1 MKAFY
6 KAILIILMMP
16 MLFSCGEGSID
27 THKKDDVKLGLT
39 VQNTELS
46 RSKGYVFVNVTAA
59 GEWNLSLEFAD
70 DATPWAD
77 LSQESGSGSKSA
89 ILLSYESYTGRDPRT
104 LNVVLTSGSQS
115 CQKTLTQAGTQSGA
129 MYPVAQAHWM
139 ELPETKENDGLE
151 WGKTTMLGSSN
162 ETIRNYSYYYDYDNL
177 VSHWVAYPLNSGLIG
192 SGSRTNAWG
201 VLDPNLPVTQ
211 QAVLSYAYR
220 SGYDRGHQC
229 PSADRLSEDANP
241 KTFYGT
247 NMTPQIG
254 QGFNQDIWANLENK
268 VRGWSRS
275 CDTLYVVTGC
285 VVNENSTT
293 SGGEYKVGGYVYDN
307 NGKKVAVPVAYYKAV
322 LRYSK
327 SSSTYGYS
335 GYCGAAIYLEHKY
348 YSSSTVLQSDL
359 ISIDALEEKIG
370 IDLFVNLPSAIGES
384 QAAKVEAQDPTKVA
398 CWK

>member
-6 KAILIILMMP
+6 KALFILFVTS
-16 MLFSCGEGSID
+16 MLFSCRGGSIESD
-27 THKKDDVKLGLT
+27 KEEVTLNLTLQNAEVAKSSGYMFVDVAAGGEWTL
-39 VQNTELS
+39 ELS
-46 RSKGYVFVNVTAA
+46 FEEGV
-59 GEWNLSLEFAD
+59 E
-70 DATPWAD
+70 PWAE
-77 LSQESGSGSKSA
+77 LSQTSGKGSKKG
-89 ILLSYESYTGRDPRT
+89 IVLSYESYTGREARA
-104 LNVVLTSGSQS
+104 LTFILSSGG
-115 CQKTLTQAGTQSGA
+115 KTCSAELRQGGVKSSA
-129 MYPVAQAHWM
+129 MYATAQAHWM
-139 ELPETKENDGLE
+139 ELPETKEDDGLE
-151 WGKTTMLGSSN
+151 WGKVTMLSSKN

-177 VSHWVAYPLNSGLIG
+177 VSHWVAYPLNSSLMG

-201 VLDPNLPVTQ
+201 VLDPNLPSSQ
-211 QAVLSYAYR
+211 QAVLARAYNR
-220 SGYDRGHQC
+220 GYDRGHQI

-268 VRGWSRS
+268 VRGWARS

-293 SGGEYKVGGYVYDN
+293 SGGEFKVGGYVYDN
-307 NGKKVAVPVAYYKAV
+307 NGKKVAVPTAYYKAA
-322 LRYSK
+322 LRYTK

-335 GYCGAAIYLEHKY
+335 GYCGAAIYLEHKT
-348 YSSSTVLQSDL
+348 YSNSNVYQSDL
-359 ISIDALEEKIG
+359 ISVDALEEKIG

>member
-6 KAILIILMMP
+6 KALFILFATS
-16 MLFSCGEGSID
+16 MLSSCQGGSIESD
-27 THKKDDVKLGLT
+27 KEEVTLNLT
-39 VQNTELS
+39 LQNTEVAKS
-46 RSKGYVFVNVTAA
+46 SGYMFVDVAA
-59 GEWNLSLEFAD
+59 GGEWTLELSFEEGVD
-70 DATPWAD
+70 PWAE
-77 LSQESGSGSKSA
+77 LSQTSGSGSKKG
-89 ILLSYESYTGRDPRT
+89 IVLSYKSYTGREARALT
-104 LNVVLTSGSQS
+104 LILSSGG
-115 CQKTLTQAGTQSGA
+115 KTCSAELRQGGTKSSA
-129 MYPVAQAHWM
+129 MYATAQAHWM
-139 ELPETKENDGLE
+139 ELPETKEDDGLE

-201 VLDPNLPVTQ
+201 VLDPNMPSSQ
-211 QAVLSYAYR
+211 QAVLFKAYNR
-220 SGYDRGHQC
+220 GYDRGHQC

-254 QGFNQDIWANLENK
+254 QNFNQSIWANLENK

-275 CDTLYVVTGC
+275 CDTLYIVTGC

-293 SGGEYKVGGYVYDN
+293 SGEEFEVGGYVYDN
-307 NGKKVAVPVAYYKAV
+307 NGKKVAVPVAYYKAL

-335 GYCGAAIYLEHKY
+335 GYCGAAIYLEHKA
-348 YSSSTVLQSDL
+348 YSTSNVYQSDL

-370 IDLFVNLPSAIGES
+370 IDLFVNLPAAIGES

>member
-1 MKAFY
+1 
-6 KAILIILMMP
+6 
-16 MLFSCGEGSID
+16 MLFSCRGGSIESD
-27 THKKDDVKLGLT
+27 KEEVTLNLT
-39 VQNTELS
+39 LQNTEVAKS
-46 RSKGYVFVNVTAA
+46 SGYMFVDVAA
-59 GEWNLSLEFAD
+59 GGEWTLELSFEEGVE
-70 DATPWAD
+70 PWAE
-77 LSQESGSGSKSA
+77 LSQTSGKGSKKG
-89 ILLSYESYTGRDPRT
+89 IVLSYESYTGREARA
-104 LNVVLTSGSQS
+104 LTFILSSGG
-115 CQKTLTQAGTQSGA
+115 KTCSAELRQGGVKSSA
-129 MYPVAQAHWM
+129 MYATAQAHWM
-139 ELPETKENDGLE
+139 ELPETKEDDGLE
-151 WGKTTMLGSSN
+151 WGKVTMLSSKN

-177 VSHWVAYPLNSGLIG
+177 VSHWVAYPLNSSLMG

-201 VLDPNLPVTQ
+201 VLDPNLPSSQ
-211 QAVLSYAYR
+211 QAVLARAYNR
-220 SGYDRGHQC
+220 GYDRGHQI

-268 VRGWSRS
+268 VRGWARS

-293 SGGEYKVGGYVYDN
+293 SGGEFKVGGYVYDN
-307 NGKKVAVPVAYYKAV
+307 NSKKVAVPVAYYKAV
-322 LRYSK
+322 LRYTK

-335 GYCGAAIYLEHKY
+335 GYCGAAIYLEHKT
-348 YSSSTVLQSDL
+348 YSNSNVYQSDL
-359 ISIDALEEKIG
+359 ISVDSLEEKIG